1 MKIVTFPHPTL
12 RHESRPVRRVD
23 AELRGMIATMFE
35 LMYEAKG
42 IGLAANQVDL
52 PLRFFICNLAAK
64 PNEGEELVFL
74 NPMISK
80 PKGSI
85 EQEEGCLS
93 LPGVYAPVIRPE
105 RVHLQAYRIDGEAID
120 VQLEGLMARVVQHEV
135 DHLDGVMFTDR
146 LSTTHEIN
154 IKPSLEEF
162 ELAFES
168 GRRSGEIPSEEEIAA
183 RLKQVEEK
191 YGEPK

>member
-12 RHESRPVRRVD
+12 RHESRAIRRVD
-23 AELRGMIATMFE
+23 AGLRDMITQMFE
-35 LMYEAKG
+35 LMYEANG

-64 PNEGEELVFL
+64 AGEGEELVFL
-74 NPMISK
+74 NPLVSK
-80 PKGSI
+80 PKGST
-85 EQEEGCLS
+85 EREEGCLS

-105 RVHLQAYRIDGEAID
+105 RIRLQAYQLDGQEID
-120 VQLEGLMARVVQHEV
+120 VELEGLMARVVQHEV

-146 LSTTHEIN
+146 LSATHEMN
-154 IKPSLEEF
+154 ITPLLEEF
-162 ELAFES
+162 QLAFES
-168 GRRSGEIPSEEEIAA
+168 GRKSGEIRPDEEIAA
-183 RLKQVEEK
+183 RLTQLEEQ

>member
-12 RHESRPVRRVD
+12 RHESRAIRRVD
-23 AELRGMIATMFE
+23 AGLRDRITKMFE

-64 PNEGEELVFL
+64 PDEGEELVFL
-74 NPMISK
+74 NPLISK
-80 PKGSI
+80 PKGSA

-105 RVHLQAYRIDGEAID
+105 RIRLQAYRLDGQEID
-120 VQLEGLMARVVQHEV
+120 VELDGLMARVVQHEV

-146 LSTTHEIN
+146 LSATHEMN
-154 IKPSLEEF
+154 ITPSLEEF
-162 ELAFES
+162 QLAFES
-168 GRRSGEIPSEEEIAA
+168 ARKSGEIPPDEEIGA
-183 RLKQVEEK
+183 RLSALEEQ
-191 YGEPK
+191 YGEPR

>member
-93 LPGVYAPVIRPE
+93 LPGVYVPVIRPE

>member
-1 MKIVTFPHPTL
+1 
-12 RHESRPVRRVD
+12 
-23 AELRGMIATMFE
+23 MIATMFE